1 MSSIYHV
8 FGRKFCYLNSCQSV
22 TGLYDCNL
30 QYFIN
35 QQTSDALDRQDFK
48 LTFCLFMNIKRLDLM
63 TYLHRS
69 IPAASVKLFLKYKVL
84 YMNEY
89 NDDNL
94 KLCTLNYLS
103 VTASPEGLRQDQ
115 ERSLQ

>member
-1 MSSIYHV
+1 
-8 FGRKFCYLNSCQSV
+8 
-22 TGLYDCNL
+22 
-30 QYFIN
+30 
-35 QQTSDALDRQDFK
+35 
-48 LTFCLFMNIKRLDLM
+48 M

-115 ERSLQ
+115 ERSLQWLLLPHKNGGNFSFK